1 MTKKKTLKRLS
12 EKRIPGRYWW
22 NCGGRIM
29 VPMRSTPQFPEPVNL
44 LPYVAV
50 GNFTDLIKVKDLD
63 KVRLPWIIWVGPN

>member
-1 MTKKKTLKRLS
+1 
-12 EKRIPGRYWW
+12 
-22 NCGGRIM
+22 M